1 MRLFSYLSIII
12 GILLVVVAVI
22 WDLSGIVGYSMA
34 TIGVFLSLI
43 GIMVNK
49 KAREFIVNLI
59 INFF

>member
-22 WDLSGIVGYSMA
+22 LDLSGIVGYSMA